1 METVIALV
9 LFLSI
14 LTGCAGETLTNVKSS
29 SITPHAAQTEEAV
42 RYTVETETC
51 ADTIQAEDGTELLV
65 YQFEVP
71 ELEVC
76 RADGEI
82 VNEAETDQEEQALTA
97 AETFNARFADWLD
110 GSSLDVFLEAAKE
123 ELEFSRAEGLN
134 WSPYTLELQCEVY
147 QNDRMVSVSGT
158 YYSNTGGA
166 HPNTAVL
173 SWNFDL
179 REGTFF
185 TPALLA
191 ADSDEFLKA
200 VEQELNV
207 QALQIAADAD
217 LPPEEYFWADYTDIL
232 RDWVNYSVSFDETG
246 MTVAFSPY
254 ELACYA
260 AGEQVFHLPYDQILP
275 YLSEHGKRV
284 LGISQ
289 ED

>member
-1 METVIALV
+1 M
-9 LFLSI
+9 
-14 LTGCAGETLTNVKSS
+14 
-29 SITPHAAQTEEAV
+29 

-51 ADTIQAEDGTELLV
+51 ADTIQAEDGTELLA

-123 ELEFSRAEGLN
+123 ELEFSRAEGLT

-232 RDWVNYSVSFDETG
+232 RDWVNYAVSFDETG

>member
-14 LTGCAGETLTNVKSS
+14 LTGCAGESLTNVKSS
-29 SITPHAAQTEEAV
+29 SITPNAAQTEEAAV

-97 AETFNARFADWLD
+97 AETF
-110 GSSLDVFLEAAKE
+110 
-123 ELEFSRAEGLN
+123 
-134 WSPYTLELQCEVY
+134 
-147 QNDRMVSVSGT
+147 
-158 YYSNTGGA
+158 
-166 HPNTAVL
+166 
-173 SWNFDL
+173 
-179 REGTFF
+179 

-232 RDWVNYSVSFDETG
+232 RDWVNYAVSFDETG

>member
-1 METVIALV
+1 
-9 LFLSI
+9 
-14 LTGCAGETLTNVKSS
+14 
-29 SITPHAAQTEEAV
+29 
-42 RYTVETETC
+42 
-51 ADTIQAEDGTELLV
+51 
-65 YQFEVP
+65 
-71 ELEVC
+71 
-76 RADGEI
+76 
-82 VNEAETDQEEQALTA
+82 
-97 AETFNARFADWLD
+97 
-110 GSSLDVFLEAAKE
+110 
-123 ELEFSRAEGLN
+123 
-134 WSPYTLELQCEVY
+134 
-147 QNDRMVSVSGT
+147 MVSVSGT

-185 TPALLA
+185 IPALLA

-232 RDWVNYSVSFDETG
+232 RDWVNYAVSFDETG

>member
-29 SITPHAAQTEEAV
+29 SITPNAAQTEEAV

-123 ELEFSRAEGLN
+123 ELEFSRAEGLT
-134 WSPYTLELQCEVY
+134 WSPYTLEL
-147 QNDRMVSVSGT
+147 
-158 YYSNTGGA
+158 
-166 HPNTAVL
+166 
-173 SWNFDL
+173 
-179 REGTFF
+179 
-185 TPALLA
+185 
-191 ADSDEFLKA
+191 
-200 VEQELNV
+200 
-207 QALQIAADAD
+207 
-217 LPPEEYFWADYTDIL
+217 
-232 RDWVNYSVSFDETG
+232 
-246 MTVAFSPY
+246 
-254 ELACYA
+254 
-260 AGEQVFHLPYDQILP
+260 
-275 YLSEHGKRV
+275 
-284 LGISQ
+284 
-289 ED
+289 

>member
-29 SITPHAAQTEEAV
+29 SITPNAAQTEEAV

-51 ADTIQAEDGTELLV
+51 ADTIQAEDGTELLA

-123 ELEFSRAEGLN
+123 ELEFSRAEGLT

-232 RDWVNYSVSFDETG
+232 RDWVQLCGF
-246 MTVAFSPY
+246 
-254 ELACYA
+254 L
-260 AGEQVFHLPYDQILP
+260 
-275 YLSEHGKRV
+275 R
-284 LGISQ
+284 
-289 ED
+289 